1 MARNFS
7 NFLSAYADYT
17 KASESPR
24 FFHFWTAVSTIAGAA
39 RRRVWWD
46 EKVFQWTP
54 NFYVIL
60 VAPPGVVQ
68 KSTSIDLGIRLLRE
82 VPGIRFG
89 PESLTWQGLADA
101 MADATEFIDWVPP
114 GGDPV
119 KDLRTIPMSPITCA
133 VSELGTFLNTDD
145 SKLMSVLTTMWDS
158 RTIPFQHR
166 TLTQK
171 AIEVRN
177 PWLNVIAA
185 TTPSW
190 IQGHIPPHLI
200 GDGLLSRVVF
210 VFEQQKRHLVAR
222 PSKLIK
228 SADFYDLEKKLID
241 DLTHISELK
250 GVFDLDKTAD
260 LWYED
265 WYKKHNDISQ
275 RPIHLASDRFGGY
288 LSRKQGHLTKLAM
301 VLSLAQRDTLIITK
315 DDLESADQLLI
326 HAEQSMLSVFNSI
339 GGSEEQRRVASI
351 VSYVRA
357 YSFLTERELYQ
368 LVYNTMSRK
377 DFEEAVKAAVFGD
390 LLKIVIKGG
399 QRGLAPILKSVN

>member
-1 MARNFS
+1 MPRNFA

-24 FFHFWTAVSTIAGAA
+24 YFHFWTAVSTIAGAV

-46 EKVFQWTP
+46 EKIFQWTP

-82 VPGIRFG
+82 VPGIKFG

-101 MADATEFIDWVPP
+101 MADAVEFIDWIPL

-119 KDLRTIPMSPITCA
+119 KDLQTIPMSPVTCA
-133 VSELGTFLNTDD
+133 VSELGTFLNTEDG
-145 SKLMSVLTTMWDS
+145 KLMSVLTTMWDS
-158 RTIPFQHR
+158 RTIPFVHR

-190 IQGHIPPHLI
+190 IQNNIPPHLI

-210 VFEQQKRHLVAR
+210 VYENQKRHLVAR
-222 PSKLIK
+222 PSKLIH
-228 SADFYDLEKKLID
+228 SVAFRDLEKKLIE
-241 DLTHISELK
+241 DLIHISELK
-250 GVFDLDKTAD
+250 GIFDLDGPAD
-260 LWYED
+260 RWYED
-265 WYKKHNDISQ
+265 WYAKHNDPNK

-288 LSRKQGHLTKLAM
+288 ISRKQGHLTKLSM
-301 VLSLAQRDTLIITK
+301 ILSIAQRDTLIITK
-315 DDLESADQLLI
+315 DDLEAADQLLL

-339 GGSEEQRRVASI
+339 GGSEEQRRVAAV

-357 YSFLTERELYQ
+357 YGFLKEKELYQ
-368 LVYNTMSRK
+368 LVYNTMSRR
-377 DFEEAVKAAVFGD
+377 DYEEALKAAIFGD
-390 LLKIVIKGG
+390 LLKIVIKGAD
-399 QRGLAPILKSVN
+399 RGLAPVVKIVN